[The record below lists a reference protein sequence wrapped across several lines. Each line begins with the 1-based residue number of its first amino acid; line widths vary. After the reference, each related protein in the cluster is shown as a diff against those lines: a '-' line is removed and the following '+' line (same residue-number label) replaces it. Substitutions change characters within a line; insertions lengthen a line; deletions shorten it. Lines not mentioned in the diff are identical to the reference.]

1 MTAKADLHVHSKA
14 SNRPTE
20 WILRQFGAPE
30 SFTEPREVYRLC
42 RERGMDF
49 VTLSDHDTIAGA
61 LEIAHLPGT
70 FLSEEVTV
78 EFPED
83 GCEIHCLAIGITDA
97 QHRDIQA
104 LRRNVY
110 ELRDYLVGQQI
121 VHSVAHPL
129 YRVNDMLSLEQL
141 EKLLVLFNRFEALNG
156 IHDRSGNDLVR
167 RIFGSLTPG
176 MIEDLAERH
185 RLEPAGPTPWIKT
198 FTGGSDDH
206 GGHYIA
212 TTWTETTGA
221 DGGGVAPGPA
231 GDASGASGVAGFLAA
246 LRAGQH
252 QPGGQTGSSLRLARS
267 LYSLAHQ
274 YYRRQ
279 FPLGLGSRRDPFGE
293 LLRSLALGEGGESG
307 VLGAPG
313 RVGRSGRARGLVDLL
328 APGGR
333 RPRAGKSNGNGNGA
347 GHGHG
352 AGNGSGDGTSCGAP
366 AGASTEPADRASFD
380 AANRASQEVANAL
393 LAGFVRNASS
403 GRLAESLAA
412 AGAQLAPLAITLA
425 PYLVALQAQ
434 HKDADLLEMAARR
447 FLGER
452 CRSEG
457 SEGVFGSE
465 GAEASTGAEAPAGAH
480 GAERARAPGWHGAAD
495 APGAAGGKKAWFTDT
510 LTDVNGV
517 AKTVRTL
524 AGLARRR
531 GRHLVAI
538 TCGESNPPPDLA
550 VHDFR
555 PFAQF
560 PIPGYESQTLALP
573 PLLEVLEHCE
583 RERYSEILI
592 STPGPLGLAGLAAG
606 MLLGIPVTGIYHTDF
621 PVYVRHLSGS
631 ATLEEMTWTYM
642 RWFFGSMQRVFVAS
656 RCYLDLLAEHGL
668 DRARMA
674 LLPRGVDAAFFH
686 PGKRDPRFYRRFGI
700 DGAAFKFLYVG
711 RVSPEK
717 NLDALMT
724 SFLGFL
730 DGGRQA
736 QLVVVGDGP
745 CLKDLARR
753 YRRPE
758 ILFTGFLHGE
768 DLAQAIASADAF
780 VFPST
785 TDTFGNVVL
794 EAQAAGLPA
803 IVSDRGGP
811 QEIVLPGRSGLVVD
825 AADPAAFGAA
835 MVRLFD
841 DPALRA
847 AMSTRAVDNARR
859 HSWERLL
866 ERLFQEP
873 ATRGATRAARPT
885 RTAGAAGT
893 VRAARASR
901 SRPDRPSRP
910 ERRQRPESGAPAA
923 GPAAVRA
930 AHAARSAAPLDAGEH
945 EMRSTIAVWLDRQ
958 S

>member
-14 SNRPTE
+14 SNRPPE

-70 FLSEEVTV
+70 FLSEEITV

-83 GCEIHCLAIGITDA
+83 GCEIHCLAIGITEA

-110 ELRDYLVGQQI
+110 ELRDYLVAQDV

-129 YRVNDMLSLEQL
+129 YRVNDMLTLDQL

-156 IHDRSGNDLVR
+156 IHDRRANDLVQL
-167 RIFGSLTPG
+167 ILGSLTRG
-176 MIEDLAERH
+176 MIEELAERH
-185 RLEPAGPTPWIKT
+185 RLQPVGSTPWIKT

-206 GGHYIA
+206 GGHYVA
-212 TTWTETTGA
+212 TTWTETTPAAGGA
-221 DGGGVAPGPA
+221 GAGGTPNAQAAHAAPAAPA
-231 GDASGASGVAGFLAA
+231 AETGGVAGFLGA

-252 QPGGQTGSSLRLARS
+252 RPGGQTGSSLRLARS
-267 LYSLAHQ
+267 LLSLTHQ

-293 LLRSLALGEGGESG
+293 LLRHLAMGDGGANASPSAGRRGRGIFRHGATGAGSG
-307 VLGAPG
+307 VTGAG
-313 RVGRSGRARGLVDLL
+313 
-328 APGGR
+328 
-333 RPRAGKSNGNGNGA
+333 NGNGNGNGNA
-347 GHGHG
+347 R
-352 AGNGSGDGTSCGAP
+352 AGNGSAAAAGTA
-366 AGASTEPADRASFD
+366 AAASTEPADRAAFD
-380 AANRASQEVANAL
+380 TANRASQEIADAL
-393 LAGFVRNASS
+393 LRDLVRHARH
-403 GRLAESLAA
+403 GRLAESLGAA
-412 AGAQLAPLAITLA
+412 AAQLAPLAITLA

-452 CRSEG
+452 GDRGERRH
-457 SEGVFGSE
+457 
-465 GAEASTGAEAPAGAH
+465 AGA
-480 GAERARAPGWHGAAD
+480 GADPGPAAGSSTDMSAAAD
-495 APGAAGGKKAWFTDT
+495 PESHRLSGSVGSGGRSGGKKAWFTDT

-531 GRHLVAI
+531 GRCLVAI
-538 TCGESNPPPDLA
+538 TCGETNPPPDLE
-550 VHDFR
+550 VRDFR
-555 PFAQF
+555 PVAQF

-606 MLLGIPVTGIYHTDF
+606 RLLGIPVTGIYHTDF
-621 PVYVRHLSGS
+621 PMYVRHLSGS
-631 ATLEEMTWTYM
+631 ATLEELTWTYM
-642 RWFFGSMQRVFVAS
+642 RWFFGSMERVFVAS

-668 DRARMA
+668 DRAKMA
-674 LLPRGVDAAFFH
+674 LLPRGVDADFFH
-686 PGKRDPRFYRRFGI
+686 PGKRDGRFYRRFGI
-700 DGAAFKFLYVG
+700 DAAAFKFLYVG
-711 RVSPEK
+711 RVSLEK

-724 SFLGFL
+724 SFQGFL

-745 CLKDLARR
+745 YLKELARR
-753 YRRPE
+753 YRRSE

-768 DLAQAIASADAF
+768 DLARAYAGADVF

-811 QEIVLPGRSGLVVD
+811 QEIVLPGRSGLVAD
-825 AADPAAFGAA
+825 AENPAAFGAA
-835 MVRLFD
+835 MARLFD
-841 DPALRA
+841 DPALLA
-847 AMSTRAVDNARR
+847 AMSARAVDNARR

-866 ERLFQEP
+866 ERLFQ
-873 ATRGATRAARPT
+873 GAGGEGVFEAGAEAARRGRVP
-885 RTAGAAGT
+885 GT
-893 VRAARASR
+893 GLGAARASMQ
-901 SRPDRPSRP
+901 SRI
-910 ERRQRPESGAPAA
+910 A
-923 GPAAVRA
+923 GW
-930 AHAARSAAPLDAGEH
+930 H
-945 EMRSTIAVWLDRQ
+945 DRQ

>member
-14 SNRPTE
+14 SNRPPE

-70 FLSEEVTV
+70 FLSEEITV

-83 GCEIHCLAIGITDA
+83 GCEIHCLAIGITEA

-110 ELRDYLVGQQI
+110 ELRDYLVAQDV

-129 YRVNDMLSLEQL
+129 YRVNDMLTLDQL

-156 IHDRSGNDLVR
+156 IHDRRANDLVQL
-167 RIFGSLTPG
+167 IFGSLTRG
-176 MIEDLAERH
+176 VIEELAERH
-185 RLEPAGPTPWIKT
+185 RLQPVGPTPWIKT

-206 GGHYIA
+206 GGHYVA
-212 TTWTETTGA
+212 TTWTETTPAAGGA
-221 DGGGVAPGPA
+221 GGGAGGTAGAQAAP
-231 GDASGASGVAGFLAA
+231 ASVTGGVAGFLSA
-246 LRAGQH
+246 LRAGRH
-252 QPGGQTGSSLRLARS
+252 RPGGQTGSSLRLARS
-267 LYSLAHQ
+267 LLSLTHQ

-293 LLRSLALGEGGESG
+293 LLRHLAVGDGGANASP
-307 VLGAPG
+307 A
-313 RVGRSGRARGLVDLL
+313 
-328 APGGR
+328 GGR
-333 RPRAGKSNGNGNGA
+333 RGA
-347 GHGHG
+347 
-352 AGNGSGDGTSCGAP
+352 AAAAT
-366 AGASTEPADRASFD
+366 STEPADRAAFD
-380 AANRASQEVANAL
+380 TANRASQEIADAL
-393 LAGFVRNASS
+393 LRDLVRHARH
-403 GRLAESLAA
+403 GRLAESLGAA
-412 AGAQLAPLAITLA
+412 AAQLAPLAITLA

-452 CRSEG
+452 GDRG
-457 SEGVFGSE
+457 DRRHA
-465 GAEASTGAEAPAGAH
+465 GAGTDPGLAADPGADPGAPAGPEAH
-480 GAERARAPGWHGAAD
+480 RLSGSGGRS
-495 APGAAGGKKAWFTDT
+495 GGKKAWFTDT

-531 GRHLVAI
+531 GRCLVAI
-538 TCGESNPPPDLA
+538 TCGESNPPPDLE
-550 VHDFR
+550 VRDFR
-555 PFAQF
+555 PVAQF

-592 STPGPLGLAGLAAG
+592 STPGPLGLVGLAAG
-606 MLLGIPVTGIYHTDF
+606 HLLGIPVTGIYHTDF

-631 ATLEEMTWTYM
+631 ATLEELTWTYM

-668 DRARMA
+668 DRAKMA

-686 PGKRDPRFYRRFGI
+686 PGKRDGRFYRRFGI

-711 RVSPEK
+711 RVSLEK

-724 SFLGFL
+724 SFQGFL
-730 DGGRQA
+730 DSGRQA

-745 CLKDLARR
+745 YLKDLARR

-768 DLAQAIASADAF
+768 DLARAYAGADVF

-803 IVSDRGGP
+803 IVSNQGGP
-811 QEIVLPGRSGLVVD
+811 QEIVLPGRSGLVAD
-825 AADPAAFGAA
+825 AEDPAAFGAA
-835 MVRLFD
+835 MARLFD
-841 DPALRA
+841 DPALLA
-847 AMSTRAVDNARR
+847 EMSARAVDNARR

-866 ERLFQEP
+866 ERLFQGGAGIAAPVPP
-873 ATRGATRAARPT
+873 APPLGAT
-885 RTAGAAGT
+885 
-893 VRAARASR
+893 
-901 SRPDRPSRP
+901 
-910 ERRQRPESGAPAA
+910 
-923 GPAAVRA
+923 
-930 AHAARSAAPLDAGEH
+930 HL
-945 EMRSTIAVWLDRQ
+945 EMQSTIARWHDRQ

>member
-14 SNRPTE
+14 SNRPPE

-49 VTLSDHDTIAGA
+49 VTLSDHDTIAGG

-83 GCEIHCLAIGITDA
+83 GCEIHCLAIGITEA

-110 ELRDYLVGQQI
+110 ELRDYLVAQDV

-129 YRVNDMLSLEQL
+129 YRVNDMLTLDQL
-141 EKLLVLFNRFEALNG
+141 EKLLVLFNRFEARNG
-156 IHDRSGNDLVR
+156 IHDRRGNDLVR
-167 RIFGSLTPG
+167 LIFGSLTRG
-176 MIEDLAERH
+176 TIEELAERH
-185 RLEPAGPTPWIKT
+185 RLQPVGPTPWIKT

-206 GGHYIA
+206 GGHYVA

-221 DGGGVAPGPA
+221 AGSVAGGVP
-231 GDASGASGVAGFLAA
+231 GFLAA

-252 QPGGQTGSSLRLARS
+252 QPGGQSGSSLRLARS
-267 LYSLAHQ
+267 LLTLTYQ

-279 FPLGLGSRRDPFGE
+279 FPLGLGSRKDPFGE
-293 LLRSLALGEGGESG
+293 LLRHLALGDGDGPAASK
-307 VLGAPG
+307 AG
-313 RVGRSGRARGLVDLL
+313 RRGRGLAD
-328 APGGR
+328 A
-333 RPRAGKSNGNGNGA
+333 AA
-347 GHGHG
+347 
-352 AGNGSGDGTSCGAP
+352 D
-366 AGASTEPADRASFD
+366 AGATGTEPADRAAFD
-380 AANRASQEVANAL
+380 AANRASQEIATAL
-393 LAGFVRNASS
+393 LGSFVRHARH
-403 GRLAESLAA
+403 GRLAESLGAA
-412 AGAQLAPLAITLA
+412 AAQLAPLAITLA
-425 PYLVALQAQ
+425 PYLVALQTQ
-434 HKDADLLEMAARR
+434 HKDADLLAMAARR
-447 FLGER
+447 FLGELPPDLTAA
-452 CRSEG
+452 G
-457 SEGVFGSE
+457 LPE
-465 GAEASTGAEAPAGAH
+465 GANAGTAGERRERGEPGEDRFQDFSEAGRRAGASL
-480 GAERARAPGWHGAAD
+480 EPESRRPARSGS
-495 APGAAGGKKAWFTDT
+495 KKAWFTDT

-531 GRHLVAI
+531 GRCLVAI
-538 TCGESNPPPDLA
+538 TCGESNPPPDLE
-550 VHDFR
+550 VRDFR
-555 PFAQF
+555 PVAQF

-583 RERYSEILI
+583 RERYTEILI
-592 STPGPLGLAGLAAG
+592 STPGPLGLVGLAAG
-606 MLLGIPVTGIYHTDF
+606 RLLGIPVTGIYHTDF

-631 ATLEEMTWTYM
+631 ATLEELTWTYM
-642 RWFFGSMQRVFVAS
+642 RWFFGSMERVFVAS
-656 RCYLDLLAEHGL
+656 RCYLDVLAERGL

-686 PGKRDPRFYRRFGI
+686 PGKRDARFYRRFGL

-711 RVSPEK
+711 RVSLEK

-724 SFLGFL
+724 SFQGFL

-745 CLKDLARR
+745 YLKDLARR

-768 DLAQAIASADAF
+768 DLARAYAGADVF

-811 QEIVLPGRSGLVVD
+811 REIVLPGRTGLVAD

-841 DPALRA
+841 DPALLA
-847 AMSTRAVDNARR
+847 AMSARAVDNARR

-866 ERLFQEP
+866 ERLFQGGAGSAEP
-873 ATRGATRAARPT
+873 QSWQARRAGSATISAGSATISAGSVAVDPGGTVRQPSVLE
-885 RTAGAAGT
+885 AGAAEAARTG
-893 VRAARASR
+893 RAAGLGGGTTRAS
-901 SRPDRPSRP
+901 
-910 ERRQRPESGAPAA
+910 
-923 GPAAVRA
+923 
-930 AHAARSAAPLDAGEH
+930 
-945 EMRSTIAVWLDRQ
+945 MRSTIGAWHDRQ

>member
-42 RERGMDF
+42 RERGMDL

-83 GCEIHCLAIGITDA
+83 GCEIHCLAIGITEA

-110 ELRDYLVGQQI
+110 ELRDYLLAADI

-129 YRVNDMLSLEQL
+129 YRVNDMLTLDQL

-156 IHDRSGNDLVR
+156 IHDRRANDLARVMLS
-167 RIFGSLTPG
+167 SLTRDV
-176 MIEDLAERH
+176 IASLAERH
-185 RLEPAGPTPWIKT
+185 GLAPSGPTPWIKT
-198 FTGGSDDH
+198 LTGGSDDH
-206 GGHYIA
+206 GGHYVA
-212 TTWTETTGA
+212 TTWTETTGGPGPGDPGA
-221 DGGGVAPGPA
+221 GRRHGGGGGGAEA
-231 GDASGASGVAGFLAA
+231 GAGSVEDFLASM
-246 LRAGQH
+246 RAGHH
-252 QPGGQTGSSLRLARS
+252 QPGGQTGSSLRLAQS
-267 LYSLAHQ
+267 LYSIAYE

-293 LLRSLALGEGGESG
+293 LLRSLALGGRRGERGARRGGEASG
-307 VLGAPG
+307 ETGADSAGQRSAGGG
-313 RVGRSGRARGLVDLL
+313 RWRGF
-328 APGGR
+328 GR
-333 RPRAGKSNGNGNGA
+333 RPAAAGA
-347 GHGHG
+347 
-352 AGNGSGDGTSCGAP
+352 AGAP
-366 AGASTEPADRASFD
+366 AADRATFE
-380 AANRASQEVANAL
+380 AANRASQEVATAL
-393 LAGFVRNASS
+393 ARGFTRNLRR

-412 AGAQLAPLAITLA
+412 GAAQLAPLAVTLA
-425 PYLVALQAQ
+425 PFLVALQAQ
-434 HKDADLLEMAARR
+434 HKDADLIDMASRR

-452 CRSEG
+452 QPE
-457 SEGVFGSE
+457 
-465 GAEASTGAEAPAGAH
+465 
-480 GAERARAPGWHGAAD
+480 ERQG
-495 APGAAGGKKAWFTDT
+495 GGKKAWFTDT

-531 GRHLVAI
+531 GRRLVAI
-538 TCGESNPPPDLA
+538 TCGEDNPPPDLA
-550 VHDFR
+550 VLDFR
-555 PFAQF
+555 PFARF

-573 PLLEVLEHCE
+573 PLLEVLDHCE

-606 MLLGIPVTGIYHTDF
+606 KLLGIPVTGIYHTDF
-621 PVYVRHLSGS
+621 PLYVRHLAGS
-631 ATLEEMTWTYM
+631 AALEQMTWTYM
-642 RWFFGSMQRVFVAS
+642 RWFFGSMERVFVAS
-656 RCYLDLLAEHGL
+656 RCYLDLLVEHGL
-668 DRARMA
+668 PRARLS
-674 LLPRGVDAAFFH
+674 LLPRGVDAEFFH
-686 PGKRDPRFYRRFGI
+686 PGKHDPGFYERFGI
-700 DGAAFKFLYVG
+700 DRAAFKFLYVG
-711 RVSPEK
+711 RVSREK
-717 NLDALMT
+717 NLDALMS
-724 SFLGFL
+724 SFLAFL
-730 DGGRQA
+730 DSGRQA

-745 CLKDLARR
+745 YLKELVRR
-753 YRRPE
+753 HRRPE

-768 DLAQAIASADAF
+768 DLARAYAGADLF

-825 AADPAAFGAA
+825 TEDPRALTAA
-835 MVRLFD
+835 MVRLFA
-841 DPALRA
+841 DPPLVAE
-847 AMSTRAVDNARR
+847 MSARAVDNARR
-859 HSWERLL
+859 HGWELLL
-866 ERLFQEP
+866 ERLFQAP
-873 ATRGATRAARPT
+873 AGGAAAKVAPVARPVA
-885 RTAGAAGT
+885 RQGAAAAAGGRAGAGPAGAAGS
-893 VRAARASR
+893 AGS
-901 SRPDRPSRP
+901 
-910 ERRQRPESGAPAA
+910 A
-923 GPAAVRA
+923 GPREERA
-930 AHAARSAAPLDAGEH
+930 L
-945 EMRSTIAVWLDRQ
+945 EMQTTIAGWHNRQ

>member
-1 MTAKADLHVHSKA
+1 MTVKADLHVHSKA
-14 SNRPTE
+14 SNRPPE

-70 FLSEEVTV
+70 FLSEEITV

-83 GCEIHCLAIGITDA
+83 GCEIHCLAIGITEA
-97 QHRDIQA
+97 QHRDVQA

-110 ELRDYLVGQQI
+110 ELRDYLVGQDI

-129 YRVNDMLSLEQL
+129 YRVNDMLTLDHL

-156 IHDRSGNDLVR
+156 IHDRGANDLAR
-167 RIFGSLTPG
+167 RICGSLTRG

-185 RLEPAGPTPWIKT
+185 RLQPIGPTPWIKT

-206 GGHYIA
+206 GGHYVA
-212 TTWTETTGA
+212 TTWTEITGA
-221 DGGGVAPGPA
+221 A
-231 GDASGASGVAGFLAA
+231 GSGVPGFLAD
-246 LRAGQH
+246 LRGGQH
-252 QPGGQTGSSLRLARS
+252 RPGGQSGSSLRLARS
-267 LYSLAHQ
+267 LLSLTHQ

-293 LLRSLALGEGGESG
+293 LLRNLALG
-307 VLGAPG
+307 
-313 RVGRSGRARGLVDLL
+313 
-328 APGGR
+328 
-333 RPRAGKSNGNGNGA
+333 
-347 GHGHG
+347 
-352 AGNGSGDGTSCGAP
+352 GDGGAAAP
-366 AGASTEPADRASFD
+366 ASRASSEPADRAAFD
-380 AANRASQEVANAL
+380 AANRASQEIANAL
-393 LAGFVRNASS
+393 LSGFARHARH
-403 GRLAESLAA
+403 GRLTESLAA
-412 AGAQLAPLAITLA
+412 AAAQLAPLAITLA

-434 HKDADLLEMAARR
+434 HKDADLLEAAALR
-447 FLGER
+447 FLGQR
-452 CRSEG
+452 HAG
-457 SEGVFGSE
+457 
-465 GAEASTGAEAPAGAH
+465 TGTDTESRRLA
-480 GAERARAPGWHGAAD
+480 
-495 APGAAGGKKAWFTDT
+495 AAGGKKAWFTDT

-538 TCGESNPPPDLA
+538 TCGESNPPPDLE
-550 VHDFR
+550 VRDFR
-555 PFAQF
+555 PVAQF

-606 MLLGIPVTGIYHTDF
+606 RLLGIPVTGIYHTDF

-631 ATLEEMTWTYM
+631 ATLEELTWTYM
-642 RWFFGSMQRVFVAS
+642 RWFFGGMQRVFVAS
-656 RCYLDLLAEHGL
+656 RCYLDLLAERGL

-686 PGKRDPRFYRRFGI
+686 PGKRDGRFYRRFGI

-711 RVSPEK
+711 RVSLEK
-717 NLDALMT
+717 NLDGLMS

-745 CLKDLARR
+745 YLKELARR

-768 DLAQAIASADAF
+768 DLARAYAGADAF

-811 QEIVLPGRSGLVVD
+811 REIVLPGSSGLVVD
-825 AADPAAFGAA
+825 AEDPAAFGAA

-841 DPALRA
+841 DPALLA
-847 AMSTRAVDNARR
+847 AMSSRAVDNARR
-859 HSWERLL
+859 HSWELLL
-866 ERLFQEP
+866 ERLFEGPGGATVGAGSVTVDAGGAVRQPSVLEAGP
-873 ATRGATRAARPT
+873 EATRMGHVP
-885 RTAGAAGT
+885 GLGLG
-893 VRAARASR
+893 AARASL
-901 SRPDRPSRP
+901 
-910 ERRQRPESGAPAA
+910 G
-923 GPAAVRA
+923 
-930 AHAARSAAPLDAGEH
+930 AARAS
-945 EMRSTIAVWLDRQ
+945 MRSTIGAWHDRQ

>member
-1 MTAKADLHVHSKA
+1 MTPISGKADLHVHSKA
-14 SNRPTE
+14 SNRPPE

-49 VTLSDHDTIAGA
+49 VTLSDHDSIAGA

-83 GCEIHCLAIGITDA
+83 GCQIHCLAIGITEE

-104 LRRNVY
+104 LRRNIY
-110 ELRDYLVGQQI
+110 ELRDYFVAHDI

-129 YRVNDMLSLEQL
+129 YRVNDMLTLSQV

-156 IHDRSGNDLVR
+156 IHDRRANDLVR
-167 RIFGSLTPG
+167 RIFGALTRDV
-176 MIEDLAERH
+176 IEDLAERH
-185 RLEPAGPTPWIKT
+185 RLAPTGPTPWIKC

-212 TTWTETTGA
+212 TTWTEITGA
-221 DGGGVAPGPA
+221 YGGV
-231 GDASGASGVAGFLAA
+231 DTFLSA
-246 LRAGQH
+246 LRAGHH
-252 QPGGQTGSSLRLARS
+252 QPGGQTGSSLRLTQS
-267 LYSLAHQ
+267 LYSIAHE

-279 FPLGLGSRRDPFGE
+279 FPLGLGSRKDPFGE
-293 LLRSLALGEGGESG
+293 LLRNLAKDPGEAAAQ
-307 VLGAPG
+307 GAG
-313 RVGRSGRARGLVDLL
+313 RRGRGRGLVDLL
-328 APGGR
+328 ASAGR
-333 RPRAGKSNGNGNGA
+333 R
-347 GHGHG
+347 
-352 AGNGSGDGTSCGAP
+352 DAP
-366 AGASTEPADRASFD
+366 AAAHPAAATAAAAAAATTAAGTAAAGTAAAEPVDRTTFA
-380 AANRASQEVANAL
+380 AANRASQDIARAL
-393 LAGFVRNASS
+393 MDGFVRHARR
-403 GRLAESLAA
+403 GHLAESLAA
-412 AGAQLAPLAITLA
+412 AAGQLAPLAVTLA

-434 HKDADLLEMAARR
+434 HKDADLLEAAALR

-452 CRSEG
+452 
-457 SEGVFGSE
+457 
-465 GAEASTGAEAPAGAH
+465 H
-480 GAERARAPGWHGAAD
+480 
-495 APGAAGGKKAWFTDT
+495 PGAAPGGKKAWFTDT

-538 TCGESNPPPDLA
+538 TCGEDNPPPDLP

-560 PIPGYESQTLALP
+560 PIPGYETQTLKLP

-592 STPGPLGLAGLAAG
+592 STPGPLGLVGLAAG
-606 MLLGIPVTGIYHTDF
+606 KLLGIPVTGIYHTDF
-621 PVYVRHLSGS
+621 PLYVRHLAGS

-642 RWFFGSMQRVFVAS
+642 RWFFGSMERVFVAS
-656 RCYLDLLAEHGL
+656 RCYLEVLAEHGL
-668 DRARMA
+668 DRSRMA
-674 LLPRGVDAAFFH
+674 LLPRGVDAEFFH
-686 PGKRDPRFYRRFGI
+686 FGKRDPRFYRRFGI
-700 DGAAFKFLYVG
+700 DPGAFKFLYVG
-711 RVSPEK
+711 RVSREK
-717 NLDALMT
+717 NLDALMG

-730 DGGRQA
+730 DSGRRA

-745 CLKDLARR
+745 YLKELAGR

-768 DLAQAIASADAF
+768 DLARAYAGADLF

-785 TDTFGNVVL
+785 SDTFGNVVL

-811 QEIVLPGRSGLVVD
+811 QEIVLPGGSGLVVD
-825 AADPAAFGAA
+825 AADPAALGAA
-835 MVRLFD
+835 MVRLYED
-841 DPALRA
+841 QALLA
-847 AMSTRAVDNARR
+847 AMSARAVHNARR
-859 HSWERLL
+859 HSWELLL
-866 ERLFQEP
+866 ERLFQGAP
-873 ATRGATRAARPT
+873 VRGGAA
-885 RTAGAAGT
+885 AGAAAAAAT
-893 VRAARASR
+893 TAPPAAPPLVTILAPHLATPAPVPAPAVHAARA
-901 SRPDRPSRP
+901 PL
-910 ERRQRPESGAPAA
+910 AA
-923 GPAAVRA
+923 LV
-930 AHAARSAAPLDAGEH
+930 D
-945 EMRSTIAVWLDRQ
+945 EMQTTIAAWHDPL